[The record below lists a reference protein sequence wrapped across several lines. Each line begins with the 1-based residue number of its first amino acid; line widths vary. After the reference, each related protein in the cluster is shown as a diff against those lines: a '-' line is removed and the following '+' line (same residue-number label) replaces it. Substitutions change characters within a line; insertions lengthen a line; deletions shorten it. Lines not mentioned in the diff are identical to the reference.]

1 MLAMKEQPCR
11 FTRAALTILLLAW
24 RTQVISQSPT
34 WVAHYGTDDN
44 LNDGFVLTSDE
55 SGHVFAAGSIG
66 TTGMDFDGHF
76 VQGTGDVDMCLLELN
91 DQGIAQWALGVGSD
105 CMDLAYETGQ
115 HIVYS
120 PMTGMLT
127 VSGNYSNDV
136 TFGPGGANTLT
147 GNCPGQ
153 NAYVATYSP
162 DGTCSWARGIHAEG
176 TNVEEVVALASDV
189 VVVGGGGG
197 VNGVFFDG
205 VSPVTLPWGSFMAR
219 YSSAGELVM
228 AEHATQSG
236 VIASAARA
244 GTDVVIGGNYRAPG
258 SLFGVPFTTPPGR
271 KCGLLARVTPEAELV
286 WSITL
291 TSDSSVGLSHV
302 TVLPSGKIAALG
314 YYLTNAEFE
323 TDTVEAAAGVLAR
336 FVALFDPV
344 GDLLWVLNSP
354 VADAPLS
361 YLAAGPDG
369 SVYVQGTMTDS
380 MQLGSLVLV
389 SQTEADMFVVRL
401 DSTGQCKGVLQAGRV
416 LPYSTNGSVLP
427 LSDGLLVSFNY
438 TSDLMLGDTLVP
450 LSAPNGNDLFIARFD
465 SLSGYTGISTMPLE
479 EGGLHIFA
487 NPNDGLCTIDLP
499 VRLRWTD
506 DLLLTVFDQM
516 GQMVQRVPLRYTN
529 EGVAVDIRAQAKG
542 VYHVELGDGRQRY
555 TGTIVFE

>member
-1 MLAMKEQPCR
+1 
-11 FTRAALTILLLAW
+11 
-24 RTQVISQSPT
+24 
-34 WVAHYGTDDN
+34 
-44 LNDGFVLTSDE
+44 
-55 SGHVFAAGSIG
+55 
-66 TTGMDFDGHF
+66 
-76 VQGTGDVDMCLLELN
+76 
-91 DQGIAQWALGVGSD
+91 
-105 CMDLAYETGQ
+105 MDLAYETGE

-147 GNCPGQ
+147 GNCPDQ

-162 DGTCSWARGIHAEG
+162 DGTCSWAMGIHAMG
-176 TNVEEVVALASDV
+176 TRVDQLVSLGSEIVVL
-189 VVVGGGGG
+189 GGGGG

-205 VSPVTLPWGSFMAR
+205 SSPVTLPWGSFMAR
-219 YSSAGELVM
+219 YDADGELIM
-228 AEHATQSG
+228 AEHASQNG
-236 VIASAARA
+236 LILCGAR
-244 GTDVVIGGNYRAPG
+244 INEELILGGNYESPG
-258 SLFGVPFTTPPGR
+258 TMFGVPLPGQPGQ
-271 KCGLLARVTPEAELV
+271 KCGFIARVTPEAEIE
-286 WSITL
+286 WSTTL
-291 TSDSSVGLSHV
+291 TSDSVVGVKDVS
-302 TVLPSGKIAALG
+302 VLPSGKIAALG
-314 YYLTNAEFE
+314 YYRTNAEFA
-323 TDTVEAAAGVLAR
+323 TDTVEAPLGVLGR
-336 FVALFDPV
+336 FVALFDAQ
-344 GDLLWVLNSP
+344 GGLIWVLNSAM
-354 VADAPLS
+354 ADVTFS
-361 YLAAGPDG
+361 YLATGPDG
-369 SVYVQGTMTDS
+369 SIYVQGTMTDS
-380 MQLGSLVLV
+380 LQLGSLALGA
-389 SQTEADMFVVRL
+389 QTEADMFVVRL

-479 EGGLHIFA
+479 EGGLHIYA

-506 DLLLTVFDQM
+506 DLLLAVFDQM

-529 EGVAVDIRAQAKG
+529 EGVALDIRAQAKG

-555 TGTIVFE
+555 TGRIVFE